1 MMLRRKYLKL
11 FRIEQDL
18 TQQQMA
24 DRLKISSSHYANIE
38 YGKFNPSYK
47 VTEEFY
53 KQFGKDELWRL
64 IEKG

>member
-1 MMLRRKYLKL
+1 MKRKYLKL
-11 FRIEQDL
+11 FRVEQEL

-47 VTEEFY
+47 VFEEFLNE
-53 KQFGKDELWRL
+53 FGKEELWRL
-64 IEKG
+64 IVKG